1 MKDANID
8 LKWFHGKNWEM
19 YFISQMVILQ
29 LSPFRL
35 LQYGHN
41 SKKLPYYRIALVFQ
55 TPWTK
60 CRAYKLLTVAAKL
73 SILNIL
79 GSPEYTPQFEKDDE
93 SASFREYKHLFLVF
107 NTLFLGEWCFIFEMK
122 QNVKINFINIKR

>member
-8 LKWFHGKNWEM
+8 LKWFHGKNWEI
-19 YFISQMVILQ
+19 YFISQKMVILQ

-35 LQYGHN
+35 LKYGHN
-41 SKKLPYYRIALVFQ
+41 SKKLRYCRIALVFQ
-55 TPWTK
+55 TPWAK

-79 GSPEYTPQFEKDDE
+79 VSPEYTSEFEKDDE
-93 SASFREYKHLFLVF
+93 SASLREYKHLFLV
-107 NTLFLGEWCFIFEMK
+107 LIFS
-122 QNVKINFINIKR
+122 F